1 MSTSQSNRWTRLQH
15 YAKATGGLRLSHLT
29 DIWSV
34 SAAIAHFIFCS
45 MWVEK
50 SVRYHSDSHNPR
62 LDHSPPAGDLKYHD
76 LIICAD
82 LISEAD
88 DLPQRMPDAW
98 KCSELI
104 CHLNKAEAQ
113 HHWDVMS
120 LLLMFNVGLFHFWI
134 SNQCESIQMLRPHV
148 NSFSYL
154 HNCFFHLLEAWY
166 WWDGHAR
173 DRLFIEHHWFP
184 QTA

>member
-1 MSTSQSNRWTRLQH
+1 MNTSPALRKSYRRAPFISFDRHLKCISCYRSFHLLQH
-15 YAKATGGLRLSHLT
+15 VGRKECEISLRLPQ
-29 DIWSV
+29 
-34 SAAIAHFIFCS
+34 
-45 MWVEK
+45 
-50 SVRYHSDSHNPR
+50 PR